1 MAVGGVGAGVIQHI
15 EVLGDRYYLNLIT
28 IVLPT
33 LIRFP
38 RLMLGYFN

>member
-28 IVLPT
+28 IVLPNIDKIST
-33 LIRFP
+33 ANARIF
-38 RLMLGYFN
+38 